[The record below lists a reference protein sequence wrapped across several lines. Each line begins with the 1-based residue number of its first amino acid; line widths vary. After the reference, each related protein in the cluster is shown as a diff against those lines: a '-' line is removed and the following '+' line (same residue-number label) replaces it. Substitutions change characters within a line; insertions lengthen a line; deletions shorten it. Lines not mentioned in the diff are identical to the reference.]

1 MTDELSHPERVA
13 IARLHAMLELL
24 PAALDKRLAPAG
36 ITSFEYT
43 LLEPLAESPDGRLRL
58 SALAQRTNASISRIS
73 RVATSLE
80 KRGLIERAPCEADGR
95 ATNAVLTTAGRTAY
109 QHSRGLY
116 AAAVRALVLDGLAP
130 GPAGVDALAALALGV
145 LGRLDP
151 AAAVPAPAPSAS
163 APSAP
168 APSTS
173 APLCAALRR

>member
-116 AAAVRALVLDGLAP
+116 AAAVRQLVLDGLAP
-130 GPAGVDALAALALGV
+130 GPAGVDALATLALGV

-151 AAAVPAPAPSAS
+151 AAAAAPPAPSAS
-163 APSAP
+163 APSA
-168 APSTS
+168 S
-173 APLCAALRR
+173 APLCAADPAPSL